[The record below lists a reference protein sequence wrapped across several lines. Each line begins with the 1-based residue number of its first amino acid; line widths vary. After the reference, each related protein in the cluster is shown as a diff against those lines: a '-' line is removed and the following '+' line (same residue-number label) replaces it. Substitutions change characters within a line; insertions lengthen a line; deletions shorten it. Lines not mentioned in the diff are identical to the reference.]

1 MVKWPARMGGCH
13 TWCTWTLWNWKW
25 NKNTWTG
32 RWKKQR
38 QKLHLQWLVPKPR
51 QMLSQ
56 TKQNRPEIGIYAR
69 RRKDHRAKVCF
80 LKPSYSKFSAIWNSS
95 ACLLAASWSSCV
107 GYWSMAVLHVEL
119 ALEFVVFLLLIC
131 AFWNI
136 HACVLNHAWVC
147 SKSKLGIH
155 SKHIEIITN
164 AMQTKH
170 KTHTHDMCTLLY
182 TNMAMD
188 STHLVQ
194 WCSIMFPLDSHP
206 SPPATGQPP
215 HFVANVYLKYLAI
228 LDGRKKTSTFRSLI
242 TAQDDA
248 SGRFFISSFSLSK
261 RHSNLNAGTISNK
274 ARTEQKLDL

>member
-1 MVKWPARMGGCH
+1 MKKTKAKIAPSVAGSKAK
-13 TWCTWTLWNWKW
+13 TNAIT
-25 NKNTWTG
+25 NKTKSPRN
-32 RWKKQR
+32 RDIRKKD
-38 QKLHLQWLVPKPR
+38 
-51 QMLSQ
+51 
-56 TKQNRPEIGIYAR
+56 IGSSC
-69 RRKDHRAKVCF
+69 KSMF
-80 LKPSYSKFSAIWNSS
+80 FETSYPKFSAIWNSS

-170 KTHTHDMCTLLY
+170 KTHIHDMCTLLY

-194 WCSIMFPLDSHP
+194 WCSIMFPLVSHL

-215 HFVANVYLKYLAI
+215 HFVATVYLKYLAI
-228 LDGRKKTSTFRSLI
+228 LDGCKKPRLFVV
-242 TAQDDA
+242 
-248 SGRFFISSFSLSK
+248 
-261 RHSNLNAGTISNK
+261 
-274 ARTEQKLDL
+274 